1 MKRRQ
6 IGYGF
11 GGIAVAAAMLASTVA
26 RAETLEEAMAKAYAS
41 NPTLL
46 GERARL
52 RATDEGVSQALA
64 GWRPTVTVTGS
75 AGVQKQVSDSSAPF
89 EQYRQPRTAALQVQQ
104 PLYRGGRTVA
114 GTEQAEAN
122 VLAGRAR
129 LNNTEQTVL
138 LNVATAYLNV
148 VQAQAV
154 LDLNRTNEQRLEREL
169 QAARDRFAVG
179 EITRTDVSQ
188 AEARLSGARAD
199 RIQAEG
205 DLASARAVYQTVVGD
220 VPASVTQPPMLR
232 DLPAN
237 LDETVAQ
244 AVGNNPNVL
253 QADYTEQASKANIDV
268 VRGALL
274 PSLSLN
280 GTAQHEDDT
289 LSSANRWRNTYT
301 ALLQLNVPIYE
312 GGAIYSQLRAA
323 YETDRLNR
331 QLLDQAR
338 RDARESATRAW
349 DAWQTAVARTTSLQA
364 QIRANESALDGVRQ
378 EVLVGAR
385 TVLDLLNAEQE
396 LLNSEVA
403 LTRAER
409 DAAIA
414 AYQVRA
420 AVGRLTASDMA
431 LPVAVYDPTQNY
443 KGVRDKWIGV
453 GKE

>member
-1 MKRRQ
+1 MTRTR
-6 IGYGF
+6 IGIGF
-11 GGIAVAAAMLASTVA
+11 GLAVAALLAGAPAHS
-26 RAETLEEAMAKAYAS
+26 ETLDEAMAKAYAT

-64 GWRPTVTVTGS
+64 GWRPTVTLTGS
-75 AGVQKQVSDSSAPF
+75 YGEQRQTTDSPGTTPT
-89 EQYRQPRTAALQVQQ
+89 QWRQPRTGAIQLNQ

-129 LNNTEQTVL
+129 LSNVEQTLL

-154 LDLNRTNEQRLEREL
+154 LELNRNNEQRLGREL
-169 QAARDRFAVG
+169 QAARDRFNVG

-188 AEARLSGARAD
+188 AEARLSGATAD
-199 RIQAEG
+199 RIQSEG
-205 DLASARAVYQTVVGD
+205 DLASARAVYQTQVGD
-220 VPASVTQPPMLR
+220 LPDTVVQPPAL
-232 DLPAN
+232 AN
-237 LDETVAQ
+237 MPSNVDEAIAQ
-244 AVGNNPNVL
+244 AVGSNPNVL

-274 PSLSLN
+274 PTLSLN

-289 LSSANRWRNTYT
+289 LTQANRWRNTYT
-301 ALLQLNVPIYE
+301 ALIQLNVPIYE
-312 GGAIYSQLRAA
+312 AGAVWSQLRAA
-323 YETDRLNR
+323 YESDRLN
-331 QLLDQAR
+331 QKLLDQAR

-349 DAWQTAVARTTSLQA
+349 DAWKTAQARITSLQS
-364 QIRANESALDGVRQ
+364 QIVANESALDGVRQ

-403 LTRAER
+403 LTRSQH

-414 AYQVRA
+414 AYQVRT
-420 AVGRLTASDMA
+420 AVGTLSAAALS
-431 LPVAVYDPTQNY
+431 LPVDMYDPTVNY
-443 KGVRDKWIGV
+443 KGVRNKWIGV